1 MKYLE
6 VAMAYLMK
14 EFVLEIVKEEKKTI
28 VLSTLKPQNSLI

>member
-14 EFVLEIVKEEKKTI
+14 EFVLEIVKEGQKKM

>member
-14 EFVLEIVKEEKKTI
+14 EFVLEIVKEEQKKM
-28 VLSTLKPQNSLI
+28 VLFTLKPQNSLI